1 MLNPLVMRYPELIK
15 PLWSVICSYHPPCSW
30 LAPCLPSPRG
40 KSRDYRDD
48 NAHLT
53 GIDCG
58 YMWLS
63 DIWIHVNNVVS
74 PMAFAA
80 SPTNITI
87 LMGTWCFYRLWA
99 HVYMFINVY
108 SMQDVCNRQI
118 WVVYKT
124 DRLTSIAQLTS
135 RVWWWSSR
143 STREVGLMA
152 PADLWPYVN
161 KS

>member
-1 MLNPLVMRYPELIK
+1 MHGLIMLNPLVMRYPELIK

-48 NAHLT
+48 NAHVT

-63 DIWIHVNNVVS
+63 DIWIHVSNVVS

-80 SPTNITI
+80 SPANITI
-87 LMGTWCFYRLWA
+87 LMGIWCFYRLWA

-118 WVVYKT
+118 W
-124 DRLTSIAQLTS
+124 A
-135 RVWWWSSR
+135 WWWSS

-152 PADLWPYVN
+152 PEDLWPYVN
-161 KS
+161 PKCNLYNL